1 MGAIID
7 YIERTGKGKYQC
19 FNTKKLCLDA
29 DDRDTIAYNYDDK
42 AIAKATRS
50 EFAETDHTRVK
61 AVSLKHMFNTKKCR
75 LLSLGIF
82 LMARDIPLRS
92 MILVLAKRYSQL

>member
-42 AIAKATRS
+42 AIAKATRPKTIIPK
-50 EFAETDHTRVK
+50 EFP
-61 AVSLKHMFNTKKCR
+61 FI
-75 LLSLGIF
+75 IF
-82 LMARDIPLRS
+82 SGVI
-92 MILVLAKRYSQL
+92 